1 MVLRSVQIKMS
12 CSAHICSHVWAA
24 WRKEAQRPSPTPS
37 LPLAYYYPRHRVN
50 MFPREFHLTCSRAVF
65 RFLAFVCVCVCA
77 RARAR
82 ACAQGPWHCFLHLG
96 IGLWDRYS
104 VYVCMYSHLNFLSRW
119 PIVTKLGMNVML
131 LDATPSFSFHIIG
144 NYMAGVW
151 IVRHERHGTALFA
164 VLKWCT
170 VSGSWANAWLCSGY
184 IFL

>member
-65 RFLAFVCVCVCA
+65 RFLAFVCVCVCVRA

-82 ACAQGPWHCFLHLG
+82 MRTRAMTLFFTFGNRSMRSLFCVCLYVLSFELFKQVTDCNET
-96 IGLWDRYS
+96 RY
-104 VYVCMYSHLNFLSRW
+104 
-119 PIVTKLGMNVML
+119 
-131 LDATPSFSFHIIG
+131 
-144 NYMAGVW
+144 
-151 IVRHERHGTALFA
+151 ERHA
-164 VLKWCT
+164 VGRHPKLLL
-170 VSGSWANAWLCSGY
+170 SYNR
-184 IFL
+184 